1 MNRRFSLNMNQLK
14 TIAMVFMLI
23 DHLAYVMIERGLGLG
38 GNLYLIDRVM
48 RGMGRIAFP
57 IFCFTIV
64 EGFQRTSN
72 AREYL
77 KRLIIFALISEIPF
91 DLAFRGAIFDM
102 SFQNVFWT
110 LAFGL
115 AAMLIY
121 SDPFMMGWQKV
132 LGMFA
137 CFFIPNLFHTDY
149 SIYGVLTIFL
159 MYIFRREPMKMCMA
173 GYIVLLLQSTAEVW
187 AVFGFLLILLYN
199 GQRGRGSKMLYYL
212 FYPGHLLLLV
222 LVKPYILSILSS
234 FMTATILI

>member
-1 MNRRFSLNMNQLK
+1 MNQLK

-23 DHLAYVMIERGLGLG
+23 DHLAYVMIERGIGLG
-38 GNLYLIDRVM
+38 GDWYMIDRVM

-77 KRLIIFALISEIPF
+77 KRLIIFALVSEIPF
-91 DLAFRGAIFDM
+91 DLAFRGSLFDM

-115 AAMLIY
+115 AVLMLY
-121 SDPFMMGWQKV
+121 EDRSLGWFQRIGG
-132 LGMFA
+132 LLL
-137 CFFIPNLFHTDY
+137 CFLIPEIFHTDY
-149 SIYGVLTIFL
+149 SVYGVLTIFV
-159 MYIFRREPMKMCMA
+159 MYYFRKEPIKACMA

-187 AVFGFLLILLYN
+187 AVFGFLMILLYN
-199 GQRGRGSKMLYYL
+199 GQRGKGNKILYYA
-212 FYPGHLLLLV
+212 FYPAHLLILV
-222 LVKPYILSILSS
+222 LLKPYIVGIFSS
-234 FMTATILI
+234 LTAVTFVV